1 MSHQYDEAF
10 MRMALLEAKRAGSIG
25 EVPVGAV
32 LVGKGLELITSSH
45 NLCETTFDPTAHAEI
60 NAIRDSAKK
69 LQNIRITETTLYVT
83 LEPCAM
89 CMGAIVHA
97 RIRRLVFGARDEK
110 SGAAGSIYEIGIDRK
125 LNHKIEV
132 SCGVLNRE
140 CSSILK
146 GFFGTIRTRN
156 SSSL

>member
-83 LEPCAM
+83 LEPC
-89 CMGAIVHA
+89 
-97 RIRRLVFGARDEK
+97 E
-110 SGAAGSIYEIGIDRK
+110 
-125 LNHKIEV
+125 
-132 SCGVLNRE
+132 
-140 CSSILK
+140 
-146 GFFGTIRTRN
+146 
-156 SSSL
+156 